1 MQGHTWLD
9 IPHGLL
15 SARNV
20 TTSEGFGITF
30 TDVLIRLLRRNVGFD
45 DARGNSKL
53 GRLLGGA
60 LGKTSRVPLN

>member
-53 GRLLGGA
+53 GRFLGGA